1 MLDFITGFPKN
12 QKKNDSI
19 MVMIDALSESAHFVH
34 VKSTYKTINIAK
46 FFMREI
52 FILHG
57 VTSHSCTH

>member
-1 MLDFITGFPKN
+1 LLDFITSLPKN

-19 MVMIDALSESAHFVH
+19 MVMIDELSKSAHFVP

-46 FFMREI
+46 IFMREI

-57 VTSHSCTH
+57 VTSHSCAH